1 MDFEKFLQEN
11 KKAISELAKR
21 NSKYDAQGHALLT
34 KEEIEEVCIE
44 TSFIEYFLNSDLN
57 K

>member
-34 KEEIEEVCIE
+34 TEEIEEVCIE

>member
-34 KEEIEEVCIE
+34 KEEIEEAVSY
-44 TSFIEYFLNSDLN
+44 THLTLPTT
-57 K
+57 